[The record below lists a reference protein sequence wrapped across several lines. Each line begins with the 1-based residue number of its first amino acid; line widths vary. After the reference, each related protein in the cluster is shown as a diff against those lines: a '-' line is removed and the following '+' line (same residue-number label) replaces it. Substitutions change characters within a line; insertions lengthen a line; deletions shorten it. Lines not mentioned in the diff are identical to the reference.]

1 MPGTASAVT
10 RTRAYIA
17 PATSS
22 IGSTVRTKRP
32 APNDVKRVVAKKLI
46 AISQKAITT
55 SPQMTAWTLTGI
67 VTANTTDIIT
77 FLATSSF
84 TISAPP
90 LLTFNT
96 L

>member
-1 MPGTASAVT
+1 M
-10 RTRAYIA
+10 
-17 PATSS
+17 
-22 IGSTVRTKRP
+22 
-32 APNDVKRVVAKKLI
+32 KRVVAKKLI